1 MMEGKIVLITGGN
14 AGIGLATAK
23 SLAAK
28 GAEVIITS
36 RSDEKGKN
44 GVDQIKKA
52 SGSEKISYQLLE
64 LSSQKNVRDFA
75 DRIGKN
81 YPKIDVL
88 INNAGCFIGDKVINE
103 DGIEMQFATN
113 HIGHFLLTNL
123 LLPNLKAAG
132 KARVICLS
140 SMAHKSAKSVD
151 LTDINYEKSD
161 YKGWAS
167 YARSKICNVLFAREL
182 GKRLDGSGVTSYSL
196 HPGGV
201 RTHIAEKNVSWYMKL
216 GWIILKP
223 LMISVEEG
231 AATSIFLASSPEVEN
246 ITGHYWHKCKQV
258 HGSSVSRDMNLA
270 ADLWKKSEELVGE
283 QFLAKAQ

>member
-1 MMEGKIVLITGGN
+1 MEGKIVLITGGN

>member
-1 MMEGKIVLITGGN
+1 MMKGKIVIITGGN

-23 SLAAK
+23 NLAEQ
-28 GAEVIITS
+28 GAEVVITS
-36 RSDEKGKN
+36 RSDEKGKS
-44 GVDQIKKA
+44 GVDEIKKA
-52 SGSEKISYQLLE
+52 SGSSTVSYELLE
-64 LSSQKNVRDFA
+64 LSSQKKVRAFA
-75 DRIGKN
+75 ETIGNK

-88 INNAGCFIGDKVINE
+88 INNAGCFIENKVINE

-140 SMAHKSAKSVD
+140 SMAHKSAKS
-151 LTDINYEKSD
+151 LQLNDINYEKAD
-161 YKGWAS
+161 YKGWGS
-167 YARSKICNVLFAREL
+167 YARSKLSNILFLREL
-182 GKRLDGSGVTSYSL
+182 GKRLEGTGISTYSI

-231 AATSIFLASSPEVEN
+231 ASTSIYLASSPEVEN
-246 ITGHYWHKCKQV
+246 ITGHYWHKCKQI

-270 ADLWKKSEELVGE
+270 ADLWKKSEELVG
-283 QFLAKAQ
+283 QTFS

>member
-1 MMEGKIVLITGGN
+1 MKGKIVLITGGN

-23 SLAAK
+23 SLASS

-36 RSDEKGKN
+36 RSDEKGN
-44 GVDQIKKA
+44 AGVEEIKKA
-52 SGSEKISYQLLE
+52 SKSEKVSYELLE
-64 LSSQKNVRDFA
+64 LSSQKNVREFA
-75 DRIGKN
+75 TLIGKK

-88 INNAGCFIGDKVINE
+88 INNAGCFIGEKILNE

-123 LLPNLKAAG
+123 LLENLKTAG
-132 KARVICLS
+132 KARIICLS
-140 SMAHKSAKSVD
+140 SMAHKSAKSLD
-151 LTDINYEKSD
+151 LSDINYEKAE
-161 YKGWAS
+161 YKSWAS
-167 YARSKICNVLFAREL
+167 YSRSKLCNILFAREL
-182 GKRLDGSGVTSYSL
+182 GKRLEGTGVTTSSL

-231 AATSIFLASSPEVEN
+231 AATSIYLASSPEVEN

-258 HGSSVSRDMNLA
+258 HGSSVSRNMNLA
-270 ADLWKKSEELVGE
+270 ADLWKKSEELVGH
-283 QFLAKAQ
+283 QSFS

>member
-23 SLAAK
+23 DLAVK
-28 GAEVIITS
+28 GAEVVITC
-36 RSDEKGKN
+36 RSDEKGQD

-52 SGSEKISYQLLE
+52 SGSSSVSYELLE
-64 LSSQKNVRDFA
+64 LSSQKNVREFA
-75 DRIGKN
+75 ERIGNK
-81 YPKIDVL
+81 YPMIDVL
-88 INNAGCFIGDKVINE
+88 INNAGCFISDRIIN
-103 DGIEMQFATN
+103 DDAIEMQFATN

-132 KARVICLS
+132 KARVISLS
-140 SMAHKSAKSVD
+140 SMAHKSAKSLD
-151 LTDINYEKSD
+151 LSDINYEKAE
-161 YKGWAS
+161 YKSWGS
-167 YARSKICNVLFAREL
+167 YARSKLCNILFAREL
-182 GKRLDGSGVTSYSL
+182 GKRLEGTGISTYSL

-201 RTHIAEKNVSWYMKL
+201 RTQIAEKNVSWFMKFV
-216 GWIILKP
+216 WIIMKP

-231 AATSIFLASSPEVEN
+231 AATSIYLASSPEVEN

-270 ADLWKKSEELVGE
+270 ADLWKKSEELVG
-283 QFLAKAQ
+283 QNFS